1 MLRAAL
7 PEHLSLRWPQHRE
20 GQRGAAGS
28 VRRRHAALLAS
39 CSPLPQGPRAPHPI
53 VPCRPRAV
61 RQSTA
66 FVSAW
71 LGPRGSTGTIAAC
84 LSVSS
89 PHVVTWISHHGV
101 IRWGMALLK
110 T

>member
-1 MLRAAL
+1 MLTAAL
-7 PEHLSLRWPQHRE
+7 LEHLSLPWPQHRE
-20 GQRGAAGS
+20 GQHGAAGS
-28 VRRRHAALLAS
+28 VCQSRAVLLAS
-39 CSPLPQGPRAPHPI
+39 CIPASQGPRAPHRI
-53 VPCRPRAV
+53 VPCCLRAG

-71 LGPRGSTGTIAAC
+71 LRPGGSTGTIAAC

-89 PHVVTWISHHGV
+89 PRVVTWISHHGV
-101 IRWGMALLK
+101 IHWGMVLLK